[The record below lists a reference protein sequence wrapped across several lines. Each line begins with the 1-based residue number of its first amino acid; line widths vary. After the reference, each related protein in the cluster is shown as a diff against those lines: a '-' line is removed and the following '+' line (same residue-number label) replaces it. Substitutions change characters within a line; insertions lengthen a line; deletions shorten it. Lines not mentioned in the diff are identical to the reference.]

1 MKRLSTL
8 AAVGGIALLAAASMT
23 LGSQEVVAADHADA
37 PGTMA
42 DGAADIADFYA
53 WHTDDGKIVAVL
65 TFAALQGPGAEALY
79 DRDVLYTVHID
90 NTAAAGGLATPLAPL
105 PDDNS
110 NDNVSDIDINIRFGM
125 NELGDWGVQIENLP
139 GVDGLIQAAVGTE
152 IDGGDGNL
160 AQAGTYDDPFFFDLT
175 GFQASIANAGDEDN
189 DDDPKTTE
197 YPEEFDLVFGS
208 LADFPNSITPAPD
221 ALAGTNVHGIVLE
234 FDAAAAL
241 NKNPDGLLQLWA
253 TTSRISE

>member
-53 WHTDDGKIVAVL
+53 WHTDDGKIVAVI

-79 DRDVLYTVHID
+79 DPDVLYTVHID
-90 NTAAAGGLATPLAPL
+90 NTATAAGLTTPQNPL

-110 NDNVSDIDINIRFGM
+110 NDNESDIQINVRFAQNG
-125 NELGDWGVQIENLP
+125 LGDWGVQIENLP
-139 GVDGLIQAAVGTE
+139 GVDGAIQGAVGTE

-160 AQAGTYDDPFFFDLT
+160 AQAGTFDDPFFFDLA
-175 GFQASIANAGDEDN
+175 GFQATIANAGDDDN
-189 DDDPKTTE
+189 DDDPKT
-197 YPEEFDLVFGS
+197 PDFDLAFGS
-208 LADFPNSITPAPD
+208 LADFPASITPAPD

-234 FDAAAAL
+234 FDTAAAL
-241 NKNPDGLLQLWA
+241 NKNADGLLQLWA
-253 TTSRISE
+253 TTGRISE